1 MATSFGDY
9 INNLLKNISPTGG
22 MLSPEQQAAYEDA
35 QAYAADPFR
44 RQNAIRK
51 AAEEAAAAA
60 AAQQVAVDPSQKYSG
75 DRSYRVQRTPMQ
87 EAYLDWEA
95 STPEGQ
101 AVRDERIGNV
111 GKALFGALGSVMP
124 AAGVAMGASQ
134 LLQGK
139 ELAELTPD
147 YEKILGMGEGY
158 QYGYPVQFLEQY
170 AKTNPYDPQL
180 MAYGKVGN
188 LWDSLFSNQTPAPVE
203 TRQAGMSTSQLAQ
216 ALSNQG
222 MFTDV
227 NGNVTVTPQS
237 LAAYDD
243 AVFGGHY
250 RSDGSFGYGD
260 TNADNSNRSDPGA
273 VGSMADSRDAP
284 AGGGGWGYD

>member
-51 AAEEAAAAA
+51 AAEEAAATA
-60 AAQQVAVDPSQKYSG
+60 AAQQVVVDPSQKYSG
-75 DRSYRVQRTPMQ
+75 GSDKTIEQTPMQ
-87 EAYLDWEA
+87 KAYQEWED
-95 STPEGQ
+95 STPEGR
-101 AVRDERIGNV
+101 AVKDERVGNFS
-111 GKALFGALGSVMP
+111 KALFGTLGALIPG
-124 AAGVAMGASQ
+124 AGAIMGAGQ
-134 LLQGK
+134 LLQDK
-139 ELAELTPD
+139 ELKELSPD
-147 YEKILGMGEGY
+147 FSKIVGMGDGY

-170 AKTNPYDPQL
+170 AKINPYDPQL
-180 MAYGKVGN
+180 MAYGKIGN
-188 LWDSLFSNQTPAPVE
+188 WWDNLFGTNTAAPIE
-203 TRQAGMSTSQLAQ
+203 TRQAGLSTNQLSQ

-227 NGNVTVTPQS
+227 NGNVTITPQS

-243 AVFGGHY
+243 AMFGGHY
-250 RSDGSFGYGD
+250 RSDGSFGYGN

-284 AGGGGWGYD
+284 AGGGGWSYD